1 MLDDK
6 PSLVKKAEEKFTLG
20 TPAHRSYGVAKRDRG
35 HRYGAHI
42 G

>member
-6 PSLVKKAEEKFTLG
+6 PSLVKKAEENCTLG
-20 TPAHRSYGVAKRDRG
+20 APSQRSTAVAKRDRG